1 MNTPTPP
8 ILTKP
13 PNKPARKV
21 KAFNTSITPKFY
33 EKPKI
38 KPSSL
43 NLSSSSAFKHNF
55 KPSTFTD
62 IPPSHEEV
70 LNPKVLTSTLRPSFS
85 IKRKSTPL
93 SISSSSAFKHNFK
106 PSTFTDIPPS
116 HEEVLNP
123 KALTSTIRPSFSSP
137 LRRSSTSAFSKKT
150 LGGKY
155 KKSRKL
161 RKLKKSKKSKTLK
174 NKIYTN

>member
-43 NLSSSSAFKHNF
+43 NL
-55 KPSTFTD
+55 
-62 IPPSHEEV
+62 
-70 LNPKVLTSTLRPSFS
+70 
-85 IKRKSTPL
+85 
-93 SISSSSAFKHNFK
+93 SSSSAFKHNFK

>member
-8 ILTKP
+8 ILTKT
-13 PNKPARKV
+13 PNKHTRKV
-21 KAFNTSITPKFY
+21 KALTSSISPKFS
-33 EKPKI
+33 ENPKI
-38 KPSSL
+38 KPGSL

-70 LNPKVLTSTLRPSFS
+70 LKQ
-85 IKRKSTPL
+85 
-93 SISSSSAFKHNFK
+93 
-106 PSTFTDIPPS
+106 
-116 HEEVLNP
+116 
-123 KALTSTIRPSFSSP
+123 KALTSTIRPSFSIKTKSTP
-137 LRRSSTSAFSKKT
+137 LSISSSSAFSKKT

-161 RKLKKSKKSKTLK
+161 RKLKKSKTFK
-174 NKIYTN
+174 NKIYKY

>member
-93 SISSSSAFKHNFK
+93 SISSSSAF
-106 PSTFTDIPPS
+106 
-116 HEEVLNP
+116 
-123 KALTSTIRPSFSSP
+123 
-137 LRRSSTSAFSKKT
+137 SKKT

>member
-8 ILTKP
+8 ILTKT

-21 KAFNTSITPKFY
+21 KALTSSITPRFS

-43 NLSSSSAFKHNF
+43 NLSSSSAFKHTF

-70 LNPKVLTSTLRPSFS
+70 LNK
-85 IKRKSTPL
+85 
-93 SISSSSAFKHNFK
+93 
-106 PSTFTDIPPS
+106 
-116 HEEVLNP
+116 
-123 KALTSTIRPSFSSP
+123 KALTSTIRPSFSIKTKSTP
-137 LRRSSTSAFSKKT
+137 LSVSSSSAFSKKT

-161 RKLKKSKKSKTLK
+161 RKLKKSKTFK
-174 NKIYTN
+174 NKIYKY